1 MPDGLLGLAE
11 EAEREGIRVLSA
23 VVGQWV
29 DGTLRF
35 DAPGEAILAATS
47 VDGVVGIGA
56 LSVCPHVAGAL
67 RVRRFY
73 VAPSWRRR
81 GVARA
86 LATELIANGFG
97 RVDTITCNA
106 QASLAAPPFW
116 ESMGFVPVDTAGIT
130 HLRRR

>member
-1 MPDGLLGLAE
+1 MPDGLVGLAE
-11 EAEREGIRVLSA
+11 EAEREAIRVVSA

-56 LSVCPHVAGAL
+56 LSACPHVAGAL

-86 LATELIANGFG
+86 LATELIANEFG

-106 QASLAAPPFW
+106 QASSAAPPFW